1 VSEHDH
7 APFEAQLR
15 CARLYQDVAETLL
28 VATGRRPHSPAGDL
42 WHDPL
47 TGHVEPAHRLVPQ
60 ARSEAKFSPILQGF
74 ERFLSGC
81 EEAQVRGRGWTLVEL
96 PRPSLAPTADG
107 ARGPTAITA
116 PREQCWQCGV
126 NGALRTLSHA
136 AAICRAEVLREE
148 RERTGDAFVGVAV
161 LRDGYDQREGQGS
174 DDAQVSPADD
184 VQRSPDDDVEVGAL
198 HAGSVA
204 PHDDGG
210 MCL

>member
-1 VSEHDH
+1 MSEHEH

-28 VATGRRPHSPAGDL
+28 VATGRTPHSPAGDL

-60 ARSEAKFSPILQGF
+60 ARSEARFSPILQGF

-81 EEAQVRGRGWTLVEL
+81 EEAIVRGRGWRLVAL
-96 PRPSLAPTADG
+96 PQPPAVPVEGMRPATTTPSRVERWQLGDG
-107 ARGPTAITA
+107 ML
-116 PREQCWQCGV
+116 C
-126 NGALRTLSHA
+126 TLSHA

-148 RERTGDAFVGVAV
+148 RERIADAPRGVAV
-161 LRDGYDQREGQGS
+161 VRDGYDQRQSEGS

-184 VQRSPDDDVEVGAL
+184 VQRSPGDEVFE
-198 HAGSVA
+198 AGVHGGDVA
-204 PHDDGG
+204 PSGAEV
-210 MCL
+210 MCP